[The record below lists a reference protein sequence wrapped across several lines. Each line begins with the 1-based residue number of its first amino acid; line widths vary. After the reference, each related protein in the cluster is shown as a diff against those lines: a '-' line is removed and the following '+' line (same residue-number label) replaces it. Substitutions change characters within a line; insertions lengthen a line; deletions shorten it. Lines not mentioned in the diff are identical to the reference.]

1 MTPFADLI
9 AQGAGRAW
17 FFIPS
22 AILLGALHGLEPGHS
37 KTLMAAFIVAVRGTV
52 KQAVLLG
59 LAATVSHTMVV
70 WAIALGGMWLYQGL
84 DAEAVEPYFQL
95 LSGAIIILLALWMI
109 WRTWSDRHAARAH
122 SHDHDHGHHHDHDH
136 DHGHSHDHD
145 HGAAA
150 GDSRTLDTGHGHV
163 ALALV
168 PREGQRFWQF
178 TALSGQ
184 FWAPGE
190 VTVTAHPAQG
200 GAERHY
206 AFRVAD
212 GVLLS
217 ATPVDLPE
225 DLTARLTLSH
235 RGHAHHY
242 DLAFGAADLAEEQG
256 LDLGE
261 EGYQDA
267 HERAHAADIQR
278 RFKGQTVT
286 NGQILLFGLTGGL
299 LPCPAAITVLL
310 ICLQLKEIPLGAV
323 LVLCFSIGLA
333 LVLVGVGAAAAIGAR
348 RASRLSPRLAAL
360 AGRAPYLSGALIIL
374 VGLYVG
380 AHGAAALLA

>member
-9 AQGAGRAW
+9 AQGGGRAW

-59 LAATVSHTMVV
+59 LAATLSHTLVV

-84 DAEAVEPYFQL
+84 DAEAVEPWFQL

-109 WRTWSDRHAARAH
+109 WRTWADRHAARAYDH
-122 SHDHDHGHHHDHDH
+122 GHHHGHDHGHHHDHDH
-136 DHGHSHDHD
+136 DHAP
-145 HGAAA
+145 GAAA
-150 GDSRTLDTGHGHV
+150 GDSRTVDTGHGHV

-168 PREGQRFWQF
+168 PRDGQRFWQF

-190 VTVTAHPAQG
+190 VTVTAQPTQG

-206 AFRVAD
+206 AFRVVD
-212 GVLLS
+212 GALIS
-217 ATPVDLPE
+217 ATPVDLPA
-225 DLTARLTLSH
+225 DFTARLTLSH
-235 RGHAHHY
+235 RGHAHHHA
-242 DLAFGAADLAEEQG
+242 LAFGAAEPAGDQG

-261 EGYQDA
+261 DGYQDA
-267 HERAHAADIQR
+267 HERAHAEDIRR
-278 RFKGQTVT
+278 RFTGQTVT

-380 AHGAAALLA
+380 AHGAVALLA

>member
-9 AQGAGRAW
+9 AQGGGRAW

-59 LAATVSHTMVV
+59 LAATLSHTLVV

-84 DAEAVEPYFQL
+84 DAEAVEPWFQL

-109 WRTWSDRHAARAH
+109 WRTWSDRRAAQA
-122 SHDHDHGHHHDHDH
+122 HDHGHHHGHDH
-136 DHGHSHDHD
+136 DHAP
-145 HGAAA
+145 GAAT
-150 GDSRTLDTGHGHV
+150 GDSRTVDTGHGHV

-168 PREGQRFWQF
+168 PRDGQRFWQF

-190 VTVTAHPAQG
+190 VTVTAQPAQG

-206 AFRVAD
+206 AFRVVD
-212 GVLLS
+212 GALLS

-225 DLTARLTLSH
+225 DFTARLTLSH

-242 DLAFGAADLAEEQG
+242 ELAFGAADLAGDEG

-380 AHGAAALLA
+380 AHGAVALLA